1 MSGRV
6 HIWTLRLL
14 HCFDPWSP
22 EHIHKLPQASTG
34 LSECNTTGERYRWG
48 ESHGIGSDVAC
59 VCEYVC
65 VCLQKQNLKGMAL
78 SQLKVWW
85 ELGGGMKGEGSKD
98 GDERSGKNGYPR
110 LDSSCFFLCRVY
122 THGGLCRI
130 YLLFLIVTDLHLHF
144 WYILLSH
151 LDGLVLSSNL
161 CWLDFCSV
169 AWKVK
174 TLTERFLN
182 WYD

>member
-1 MSGRV
+1 M
-6 HIWTLRLL
+6 L

-48 ESHGIGSDVAC
+48 GSHGIGSDVAW
-59 VCEYVC
+59 VCEC
-65 VCLQKQNLKGMAL
+65 VWVRLPPKTKPQRDGCQSVEGLMG
-78 SQLKVWW
+78 
-85 ELGGGMKGEGSKD
+85 LGGGMKAEGSKD

-110 LDSSCFFLCRVY
+110 LDSSCFFLRRVY
-122 THGGLCRI
+122 THGSFCRI

-144 WYILLSH
+144 WYILLSY

-161 CWLDFCSV
+161 YWLDFCSV
-169 AWKVK
+169 VWKVK

-182 WYD
+182 RYD